1 MPARRGRRLAALRLH
16 RAALAWEKHREM
28 SGGAG
33 VSHPP
38 RPAAAG
44 KGGAWVEDA
53 RRAGGRLVVRR
64 PGRLRAASA
73 TNWRLAPT
81 SRMEDRKRN
90 RVGVNCTPRRKTNEY
105 GHVFFIHM
113 H

>member
-1 MPARRGRRLAALRLH
+1 MPAGRGRRLAALRLH
-16 RAALAWEKHREM
+16 RAALAWEKRGEM

-81 SRMEDRKRN
+81 R
-90 RVGVNCTPRRKTNEY
+90 
-105 GHVFFIHM
+105 
-113 H
+113 